1 MKKNII
7 IIILTIIVLVLGGYF
22 GYEKF
27 IKKSNNEVKNT
38 NKINDSKEQNKD
50 EIKDNDNTSEDTNNI
65 NITINSK
72 YDNNKVLKHSNV
84 ALFKDIV
91 FTNIYY
97 YNNKADESGMY
108 EGMYELYNEVYMNNT
123 KIVDEHMAV
132 FADNLDQINYYIE
145 KYDKEFEISSFNDS
159 TTDDKYVLLNYFYGE
174 NTCPVKENILLN
186 QNGSILGEYSYTGNC
201 GWNSLVFNS
210 YDQARNEVAD
220 VTVNQI
226 EGKYYLFNEKS
237 VYINSNKIYSLEN
250 SEDCENVLLNVYTV
264 ENGIVKKKLVK
275 SYSANSSVVSQG
287 GQC

>member
-97 YNNKADESGMY
+97 YNNKADES
-108 EGMYELYNEVYMNNT
+108 GMYELYNEVYMNNT

>member
-7 IIILTIIVLVLGGYF
+7 IIILTIIVLALGGYF

-97 YNNKADESGMY
+97 YNNKADES
-108 EGMYELYNEVYMNNT
+108 GMYELYNEVYMNNT

-237 VYINSNKIYSLEN
+237 IYINSNKIYSLEN
-250 SEDCENVLLNVYTV
+250 SEDCENVLLNLYTV

>member
-7 IIILTIIVLVLGGYF
+7 IIILTIIVLALGGYF

-97 YNNKADESGMY
+97 YNNKADES
-108 EGMYELYNEVYMNNT
+108 GMYELYNEVYMNNT

-226 EGKYYLFNEKS
+226 DGKYYLFNEKS
-237 VYINSNKIYSLEN
+237 IYINSNKIYSLEN
-250 SEDCENVLLNVYTV
+250 SEDCENVLLNLYTV

>member
-7 IIILTIIVLVLGGYF
+7 IIILTIIVLALGGYF
-22 GYEKF
+22 GYEK
-27 IKKSNNEVKNT
+27 IYKKSNNEVKNT

-50 EIKDNDNTSEDTNNI
+50 ETKDNDNTSEDTNNI

-84 ALFKDIV
+84 TLFKDIV

-97 YNNKADESGMY
+97 YNNKADES
-108 EGMYELYNEVYMNNT
+108 GMYELYNEVYMNNT

-159 TTDDKYVLLNYFYGE
+159 TTDDRYVLLNYFYGE

-210 YDQARNEVAD
+210 YDQAKNEVAD

>member
-27 IKKSNNEVKNT
+27 IKKSNDEVKNT

-108 EGMYELYNEVYMNNT
+108 ELYNEVYMNNT

-132 FADNLDQINYYIE
+132 FTDNLDQINYYIE

-210 YDQARNEVAD
+210 FDQARNEVAD

>member
-7 IIILTIIVLVLGGYF
+7 IIILTIIVLALGGYF

-27 IKKSNNEVKNT
+27 IKKGNDGVKNT

-50 EIKDNDNTSEDTNNI
+50 ETKVNDNTSEDTNNI
-65 NITINSK
+65 NITINNK

-97 YNNKADESGMY
+97 YNNKADES
-108 EGMYELYNEVYMNNT
+108 GMYELYNEVYMNNT

-186 QNGSILGEYSYTGNC
+186 QNGSKLGEYSYTGNC

-226 EGKYYLFNEKS
+226 DGKYYLFNEKS
-237 VYINSNKIYSLEN
+237 IYINSNKIYSLEN
-250 SEDCENVLLNVYTV
+250 SEDCENVLLNLYTV

>member
-7 IIILTIIVLVLGGYF
+7 IIILTIIVLALGGYF
-22 GYEKF
+22 GYEK
-27 IKKSNNEVKNT
+27 IYKKSNNEVKNT

-50 EIKDNDNTSEDTNNI
+50 ETKDNNNTSEDTNNI

-84 ALFKDIV
+84 ALFKNIV

-97 YNNKADESGMY
+97 YNNKADES
-108 EGMYELYNEVYMNNT
+108 GMYELYNEVYMNNT

-264 ENGIVKKKLVK
+264 ENGIVRKKLVK

>member
-7 IIILTIIVLVLGGYF
+7 IIILTIIVLSLGGYF

-97 YNNKADESGMY
+97 YNNKADES
-108 EGMYELYNEVYMNNT
+108 GMYELYNEVYMNNT

-237 VYINSNKIYSLEN
+237 IYINSNKIYSLEN
-250 SEDCENVLLNVYTV
+250 SEDCENVLLNLYTV

>member
-7 IIILTIIVLVLGGYF
+7 IIILTIIVLSLGGYF

-38 NKINDSKEQNKD
+38 NKINDYKEQNKD

-145 KYDKEFEISSFNDS
+145 KYDKEFEMRFS
-159 TTDDKYVLLNYFYGE
+159 
-174 NTCPVKENILLN
+174 
-186 QNGSILGEYSYTGNC
+186 QN
-201 GWNSLVFNS
+201 
-210 YDQARNEVAD
+210 
-220 VTVNQI
+220 
-226 EGKYYLFNEKS
+226 
-237 VYINSNKIYSLEN
+237 
-250 SEDCENVLLNVYTV
+250 
-264 ENGIVKKKLVK
+264 
-275 SYSANSSVVSQG
+275 
-287 GQC
+287 

>member
-7 IIILTIIVLVLGGYF
+7 IIILTIIVLSLGGYF

-97 YNNKADESGMY
+97 YNNKADES
-108 EGMYELYNEVYMNNT
+108 GMYELYNEVYMNNT

-226 EGKYYLFNEKS
+226 DGKYYLFNEKS
-237 VYINSNKIYSLEN
+237 IYINSNKIYSLEN
-250 SEDCENVLLNVYTV
+250 SEDCENVLLNLYTV

>member
-7 IIILTIIVLVLGGYF
+7 IIILTIIVLALGGYF

-72 YDNNKVLKHSNV
+72 YDNNKVLKHSNS

-97 YNNKADESGMY
+97 YNNKADES
-108 EGMYELYNEVYMNNT
+108 GMYELYNEVYMNNT

-226 EGKYYLFNEKS
+226 DGKYYLFNEKS
-237 VYINSNKIYSLEN
+237 IYINSNKIYSLEN
-250 SEDCENVLLNVYTV
+250 SEDCENVLLNLYTV

>member
-7 IIILTIIVLVLGGYF
+7 IIILTIIVLALGGYF

-72 YDNNKVLKHSNV
+72 YDNNKVLKHSNS
-84 ALFKDIV
+84 ALFKNVV

-97 YNNKADESGMY
+97 YNNKADES
-108 EGMYELYNEVYMNNT
+108 GMYELYNEVYMNNT

-275 SYSANSSVVSQG
+275 SYSANSSFVSQG

>member
-84 ALFKDIV
+84 ALFKNIV

-97 YNNKADESGMY
+97 YNNKADES
-108 EGMYELYNEVYMNNT
+108 GMYELYNEVYMNNT

>member
-7 IIILTIIVLVLGGYF
+7 IIILTIIVLALGGYF

-108 EGMYELYNEVYMNNT
+108 ELYNEVYMNNT

-132 FADNLDQINYYIE
+132 FTDNLDQINYYIE

-201 GWNSLVFNS
+201 GWNSLIFNS

-275 SYSANSSVVSQG
+275 SYSANSSFVSQG

>member
-7 IIILTIIVLVLGGYF
+7 IIILTIIVLALGGYF

-72 YDNNKVLKHSNV
+72 YDNNKVLKHSNS

-108 EGMYELYNEVYMNNT
+108 ELYNEVYMNNT
-123 KIVDEHMAV
+123 KIVDEHKAV

-226 EGKYYLFNEKS
+226 DGKYYLFNEKS
-237 VYINSNKIYSLEN
+237 IYINSNKIYSLEN
-250 SEDCENVLLNVYTV
+250 SEDCENVLLNLYTV

>member
-7 IIILTIIVLVLGGYF
+7 IIILTIIVLALGGYF

-84 ALFKDIV
+84 ALFKNIV

-108 EGMYELYNEVYMNNT
+108 DLYNEVYMNNT
-123 KIVDEHMAV
+123 KIVDEHKAV

-226 EGKYYLFNEKS
+226 DGKYYLFNEKS
-237 VYINSNKIYSLEN
+237 IYINSNKIYSLEN
-250 SEDCENVLLNVYTV
+250 SEDCENVLLNLYTV

>member
-7 IIILTIIVLVLGGYF
+7 IIILTIIVLALGGYF

-72 YDNNKVLKHSNV
+72 YDNNKVLKHSNS
-84 ALFKDIV
+84 ALFKNIV

-108 EGMYELYNEVYMNNT
+108 DLYNEVYMNNT
-123 KIVDEHMAV
+123 KIVDEHVAV
-132 FADNLDQINYYIE
+132 LANNLDQINYYIE

-226 EGKYYLFNEKS
+226 DGKYYLFNEKS
-237 VYINSNKIYSLEN
+237 IYINSNKIYSLEN
-250 SEDCENVLLNVYTV
+250 SEDCENVLLNLYTV

>member
-27 IKKSNNEVKNT
+27 IKKSNDEVKNT

-97 YNNKADESGMY
+97 YNNKADES
-108 EGMYELYNEVYMNNT
+108 GMYELYNEVYMNNT

-210 YDQARNEVAD
+210 FDQARNEVAD

>member
-50 EIKDNDNTSEDTNNI
+50 EIKDTDNTSEDTNNI

-84 ALFKDIV
+84 ALFKNIV

-97 YNNKADESGMY
+97 YNNKADES
-108 EGMYELYNEVYMNNT
+108 GMYELYNEVYMNNT